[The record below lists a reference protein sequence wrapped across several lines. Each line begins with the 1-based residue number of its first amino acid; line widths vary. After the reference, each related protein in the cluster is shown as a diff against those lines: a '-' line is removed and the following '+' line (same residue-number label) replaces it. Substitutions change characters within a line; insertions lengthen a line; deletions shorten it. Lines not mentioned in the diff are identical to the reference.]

1 MDVISYPFP
10 ALDTKTLTW
19 WIGLNDIKR
28 EHHFVWDGTNRTFVN
43 GTDAGNFL
51 TAQGIH
57 WEPNDQDNEDCV
69 EIRWEQRHYYEQVH
83 APFELQ
89 WNDNSCSHQAR
100 FICEKDAWTSTLYS
114 YTNLYDVIKW
124 KHFPRS
130 CPFVREN
137 HQSVVSSHK
146 GIASRILMCL
156 CCQSEP
162 TV

>member
-1 MDVISYPFP
+1 MKSIPKLQRCDEITYPFPNFNGCTIEVQTWISNFIPHLIMDVIAYPSFP
-10 ALDTKTLTW
+10 ALNTKTLTW

-100 FICEKDAWTSTLYS
+100 FICEKDAWTT
-114 YTNLYDVIKW
+114 T
-124 KHFPRS
+124 F
-130 CPFVREN
+130 
-137 HQSVVSSHK
+137 
-146 GIASRILMCL
+146 
-156 CCQSEP
+156 
-162 TV
+162 